1 MKKKIADILFDTT
14 KGKIKL
20 NHKASIFF
28 FCLLLS
34 TFFWFLSMLSKSYT
48 TVLTVPLQ
56 YNGVAD
62 NFIITEAPS
71 KQIEIEVFGSGF
83 DLLGEQLSLNQ
94 SKVEIDLNL
103 ARKMNEGSYGLVA
116 EKLRT
121 NVLKS
126 LDKDLNLRRILTDSI
141 TFRTQKKISKELTV
155 VPILDISYGSG
166 FNQRGEIKVEPEK
179 IVVSGPE
186 EALEKLELVKTRVI
200 KLSAVSDTV
209 SKKVELDKTEFG
221 EGISFSHSKVN
232 FTIPVEKYTEKQI
245 LLPLSVATKVN
256 DIELKMYPNEVRVF
270 LLVPLSKYEMVNQD
284 LLSAR
289 VNFDTES
296 IYMKKLKV
304 ALSGVPE
311 YAKLLRIEPEKVEFI
326 VKK

>member
-1 MKKKIADILFDTT
+1 
-14 KGKIKL
+14 
-20 NHKASIFF
+20 
-28 FCLLLS
+28 
-34 TFFWFLSMLSKSYT
+34 MLSKSYT
-48 TVLTVPLQ
+48 TVLTVPLE
-56 YNGVAD
+56 YNGVAE

-83 DLLGEQLSLNQ
+83 ELLGEQLSLNQ
-94 SKVEIDLNL
+94 SKIEVDLTL
-103 ARKMNEGSYGLVA
+103 ARKMNKGSYGLVA
-116 EKLRT
+116 EKLRS
-121 NVLKS
+121 NILKS

-166 FNQRGEIKVEPEK
+166 YNQRGEIEVEPDK

-186 EALEKLELVKTRVI
+186 EVLEKLELVKTKVI

-209 SKKVELDKTEFG
+209 SKEIELDKSGFG
-221 EGISFSHSKVN
+221 DRISFSHSKVN
-232 FTIPVEKYTEKQI
+232 LTIPAEKYTEKQMV
-245 LLPLSVATKVN
+245 LPLSVLTKVS
-256 DIELKMYPNEVRVF
+256 DIELRMYPNEINVV
-270 LLVPLSKYEMVNQD
+270 LLVPLSRYEMVNQD

-289 VNFDTES
+289 VNFDSES
-296 IYMKKLKV
+296 IYLKKLKV
-304 ALSGVPE
+304 ELSGVPG